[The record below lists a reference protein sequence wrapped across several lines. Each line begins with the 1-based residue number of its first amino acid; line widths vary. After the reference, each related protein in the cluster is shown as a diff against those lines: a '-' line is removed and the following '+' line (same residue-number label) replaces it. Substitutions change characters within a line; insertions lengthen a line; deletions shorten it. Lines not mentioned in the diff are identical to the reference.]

1 MTGDSGADRKGG
13 PIRRFMQRMQQKNP
27 STSWS
32 LADCKAVLSTH
43 PDDVEALH
51 ECGVKLARNGCL
63 PEAVDAF
70 ERILTLDDA
79 HKESYKTSR
88 TSRSNEAI
96 WTSRSS
102 STAPHCQ
109 STPTTASLWRTSR
122 WYTAAGATAKPTSPR
137 CARAREDSAGYTG
150 WFAGSWGRAPRGCAA
165 LPQSLRSCRIVPS
178 ELCDFV
184 GDYAA
189 QSVALGMRSD
199 RSWMW
204 KDK

>member
-79 HKESYKTSR
+79 HKESY
-88 TSRSNEAI
+88 NNLANIALE
-96 WTSRSS
+96 
-102 STAPHCQ
+102 
-109 STPTTASLWRTSR
+109 
-122 WYTAAGATAKPTSPR
+122 
-137 CARAREDSAGYTG
+137 
-150 WFAGSWGRAPRGCAA
+150 RGNLDVAEQLYRAA
-165 LPQSLRSCRIVPS
+165 LSIDPDYCIALENLALVYRRRGDREAYVSTMRESARRQRGLHRMVRWIV
-178 ELCDFV
+178 
-184 GDYAA
+184 G
-189 QSVALGMRSD
+189 
-199 RSWMW
+199 
-204 KDK
+204 